1 MSRSSSPLI
10 RRAPRTYGRR
20 RDTSEHDISFDAAN
34 TSIDSRDDSNS
45 SVSYPLDNDIP
56 PDSDDFDASNTSSL
70 SAHAAD
76 VDAGDVSED
85 ADDAEG
91 GPGYFQ
97 FSWKAKLKQIDD
109 GDYEPVAETDAR
121 SPRPSYSEDK
131 DGAPTRPASPVDPAL
146 EGIFGGTLS
155 SLTSSGQSQS
165 SAVIHTRAPRRISG
179 PATGPSSD
187 AEVRPSTPQTSPR
200 HPINTP
206 QTQSS
211 PTPPTSIEMLSK
223 KGKGKQR
230 ESNSVSFD
238 AHERTASNS
247 KTGTQ
252 PRKKASDA
260 AKRVKAPTK
269 KERIE
274 TQKVT
279 ARITAEQPVSI
290 PRVQQ
295 NKYRLN
301 DFLSRINPSFAVRAR
316 TPPIPSTPE
325 SIHAFT
331 SSPSPGRDHPRPS
344 SSKVAVKQDTEFV
357 PNGLLDGA
365 AQLSD
370 DSDDAFPDVSEFN
383 QRQQKKRKEEERL
396 RQLQQTKLQLLA
408 QQKAVP
414 APAQDESDDDLVIVD
429 DPKSVAKEEAQKR
442 RVTTAQGSHPSR
454 GRQKQLALAKASARA
469 IPLPRNEEEARHL
482 LEVAAASTFAAPG
495 MKDVEKVAITDP
507 ATLNRLLLQQD
518 NKLKEK
524 IIHEKEEDWKR
535 RGGKIKEQP
544 GQRGEVKTD
553 MEVLKEILQKRAATG
568 RQAEDAEMV
577 DDSEDEDYRPDD
589 GSEHDGSQH
598 SEAAD
603 EDAVPSPGRGDLGEQ
618 ADDEG
623 DEEDQPMGPPPRRL
637 HASTRRRPVAAVVS
651 DDEDDSENQ
660 PVAPSRILVRDT
672 PFGRA
677 SPSPRAD
684 DMVISGPSLTHR
696 SSISSMGER
705 TEDGTDKEN
714 DIRLSFDRGEDKEN
728 TAVALQ
734 TPGLSLRLS
743 RGLGSFFAPS
753 LEGSPAGRSAADG
766 VRSPLRELPPD
777 DDDGDDPFVLDSTPA
792 PLRLSTPTRD
802 VALDASPMDLGDGS
816 GLLEPAFSL
825 KGKGKER
832 AQTPSPSPLAEALPL
847 GGGGGG
853 FSQFFSQE
861 HTGGGFEKLK
871 AAQRDD
877 DISLTIEPGLQPALE
892 VDQSLARRADE
903 IFEKEQELA
912 LQEQQAAREEPE
924 PELFVDENGFLTQT
938 RPEFRS
944 PLAMMT
950 PSQAIPSSRMLTPAS
965 VLSSVRKP
973 LAPLLA
979 QDPDDDEEFSE
990 TPLRRLRRRGDSP
1003 TPDRRRSPAV
1013 PKPKNAFDLLG
1024 RRVTP
1029 TKPKK
1034 LVRSAFIEGEAEES
1048 DDDAAFGFGARPKGD
1063 DDDEEDGEDQDRHLE
1078 ELVDD
1083 KEIDEKTLAE
1093 ERVLEKV
1100 REHQEED
1107 DKALEKVHLAAVQGE
1122 LRARRRNRG
1131 LDLNDSDSESDDG
1144 HAVRPKAKKRR
1155 LKNDSIDALAKNEE
1169 TRAFAME
1176 YSSIIEED
1184 EDEMIHLKEEQMV
1197 IDEPEEANEEEEDQV
1212 VSAAAIREQLREVA
1226 RRKQHVEE
1234 FNPDDVNWLDDGVD
1248 SADEMDTDLR
1258 VREVAADVG
1267 APRGAV
1273 RKESSQ
1279 GQSSR
1284 FSESD
1289 LSRLTHWAKT
1299 ERSSRTAGVVGRN
1312 TGGSAAITG
1321 HTKAKAGNGSFKASR
1336 ASAASSSHTG
1346 KTGTKVTKTASVLSA
1361 VSSRRDKFAN

>member
-1 MSRSSSPLI
+1 MSRSSSPII

-45 SVSYPLDNDIP
+45 SISYPLDNDIP
-56 PDSDDFDASNTSSL
+56 PDSDDIDASNTSSL

-76 VDAGDVSED
+76 ANAGDVSED
-85 ADDAEG
+85 AEDSDE
-91 GPGYFQ
+91 GPGRFQ

-109 GDYEPVAETDAR
+109 GDYEPVAELAAR
-121 SPRPSYSEDK
+121 SSRHSHSEDK
-131 DGAPTRPASPVDPAL
+131 DNVPTRPASPNDPAL
-146 EGIFGGTLS
+146 DGIFGGTLS
-155 SLTSSGQSQS
+155 SLTSSGLSES
-165 SAVIHTRAPRRISG
+165 SALIHTRAPRRISG
-179 PATGPSSD
+179 PPAEPSSD

-230 ESNSVSFD
+230 ERNPASFD
-238 AHERTASNS
+238 SDERMASSS
-247 KTGTQ
+247 KTSAQ

-301 DFLSRINPSFAVRAR
+301 DFLSRINPTFAVRAR

-325 SIHAFT
+325 SIQAFT
-331 SSPSPGRDHPRPS
+331 SSPSPGRDDRRSSPAKATAKPS
-344 SSKVAVKQDTEFV
+344 TEFV

-370 DSDDAFPDVSEFN
+370 DSDDAFPDVSEFD
-383 QRQQKKRKEEERL
+383 QRQQKKREEEERI
-396 RQLQQTKLQLLA
+396 RQLQQTKLHLLE

-414 APAQDESDDDLVIVD
+414 APVQDESDDDLLIVD

-442 RVTTAQGSHPSR
+442 RVTTAHGAHPSR
-454 GRQKQLALAKASARA
+454 GRQKQLALAKASARTM
-469 IPLPRNEEEARHL
+469 PLPRNEEEARHL
-482 LEVAAASTFAAPG
+482 LEAAAASTFAAPG
-495 MKDVEKVAITDP
+495 MRDIEKVAITDP
-507 ATLNRLLLQQD
+507 AMLNKLLLQQD
-518 NKLKEK
+518 NTLKEK

-535 RGGKIKEQP
+535 RGGRIKEQP

-553 MEVLKEILQKRAATG
+553 MEVLKEILKKRAASG
-568 RQAEDAEMV
+568 VQAVDAEMV

-598 SEAAD
+598 SDAAD
-603 EDAVPSPGRGDLGEQ
+603 ENAVPSPGRGDLGEQ

-660 PVAPSRILVRDT
+660 PIAPSRILVRDT
-672 PFGRA
+672 PFGGSSR
-677 SPSPRAD
+677 SPQAD
-684 DMVISGPSLTHR
+684 DMAISGPTLTHR
-696 SSISSMGER
+696 SSISSMGDR

-743 RGLGSFFAPS
+743 RGLGSFFASS

-766 VRSPLRELPPD
+766 VRSPLKELPPD
-777 DDDGDDPFVLDSTPA
+777 DEDGDDPFVLKSTPA

-802 VALDASPMDLGDGS
+802 VAADASPMDLGDGN

-832 AQTPSPSPLAEALPL
+832 AQTPSPSPLAEALPI
-847 GGGGGG
+847 GGGGG
-853 FSQFFSQE
+853 FSQFFSQDD
-861 HTGGGFEKLK
+861 TGGGFEKLK
-871 AAQRDD
+871 AAQRDV
-877 DISLTIEPGLQPALE
+877 DISLTMEPGLQPALE
-892 VDQSLARRADE
+892 VDQSLARKADE

-912 LQEQQAAREEPE
+912 LQEQQAAREEPKR
-924 PELFVDENGFLTQT
+924 ELFVDENGFLTQT

-965 VLSSVRKP
+965 VLSSDRKP

-979 QDPDDDEEFSE
+979 QDPEDDEEFSE

-1013 PKPKNAFDLLG
+1013 SKPKNAFELLG

-1093 ERVLEKV
+1093 EKVLEKV

-1184 EDEMIHLKEEQMV
+1184 EDEAIHLREEQMV
-1197 IDEPEEANEEEEDQV
+1197 VDAPEETNEDEEDQV
-1212 VSAAAIREQLREVA
+1212 VSAATIREQLREVA
-1226 RRKQHVEE
+1226 RRKQRVEE
-1234 FNPDDVNWLDDGVD
+1234 FDPDDVNWLDDGID

-1258 VREVAADVG
+1258 VREVAADADVS
-1267 APRGAV
+1267 RGTV

-1279 GQSSR
+1279 GQASR

-1336 ASAASSSHTG
+1336 ASAASSSHSG

-1361 VSSRRDKFAN
+1361 VSSRRDKFSS